1 MLTKLFCQLS
11 QRQFLRPQCFL
22 SKDLLFNRLYSNDS
36 QSKQQNDDPQPQL
49 PPKKRLSLSNGI
61 ERLLL
66 RSRLVED
73 NDIAHFLARSAT
85 FSIYG
90 MISIAT
96 LGTLGIDTSPFLAGI
111 GITGFTLGFALKEIA
126 TNFLCGVLLVL
137 AKPFKKGQHIRVMI
151 GGNEGKMEGDVV
163 SIDAKYVLLRTKQ
176 GGRGKDEE
184 ATLLVPSVMVYTNP
198 IVVTEKK

>member
-1 MLTKLFCQLS
+1 M
-11 QRQFLRPQCFL
+11 
-22 SKDLLFNRLYSNDS
+22 
-36 QSKQQNDDPQPQL
+36 
-49 PPKKRLSLSNGI
+49 
-61 ERLLL
+61 L

-85 FSIYG
+85 YSIYG

-163 SIDAKYVLLRTKQ
+163 SIDAKYVLLKTKQ

-184 ATLLVPSVMVYTNP
+184 ATLLIPSVMVYTNP